1 MKKLW
6 LLGVLMLSALS
17 CSVDEEQTSVN
28 ENLTASTTKEFRGVF
43 TTLDG
48 SKRAKVYIEIP
59 RKGLALARFE
69 VQNGETFWVKSITKP
84 NTFSTNDVSK
94 VIVFE
99 NESIHFEAKLES
111 LENYMEITQV
121 SFFGKQGDIIVLP
134 HSTRA
139 PVTPVTGT
147 YECGS
152 CNGHPVLG
160 NVSQTFNMI
169 FSVADGTGAITTQ
182 STLGATIYNGIG
194 FQDNCVANGN
204 LTSCELESGDGSTTT
219 TGHIANGNP
228 VTWMGSHTFNNEP
241 SGANDCSGVN
251 GTWQWQSN
259 SYGFI
264 TGTFISDADC
274 SVTLVE
280 EDFEDA
286 LVTYAISVA
295 EFTDGNSDYF
305 LRTDGSNISSNV
317 NFNAVSGTSFFAA
330 QDIDGEVASPE
341 QNLLFSAIPV
351 STVSTIT
358 FSALFAEDDDAANQ
372 DWDNTD
378 FLIVEYSFDGGSTW
392 TPIFAIEND
401 GATFN
406 SAPLIDTNLD
416 GTGDGPE
423 ITDTFTQYSASFQN
437 SPITNPTASPTVDI
451 RIRMSVDAGD
461 EDIAFDDILIKG
473 L

>member
-152 CNGHPVLG
+152 CNGHPV
-160 NVSQTFNMI
+160 
-169 FSVADGTGAITTQ
+169 
-182 STLGATIYNGIG
+182 
-194 FQDNCVANGN
+194 
-204 LTSCELESGDGSTTT
+204 
-219 TGHIANGNP
+219 
-228 VTWMGSHTFNNEP
+228 
-241 SGANDCSGVN
+241 
-251 GTWQWQSN
+251 
-259 SYGFI
+259 
-264 TGTFISDADC
+264 
-274 SVTLVE
+274 
-280 EDFEDA
+280 
-286 LVTYAISVA
+286 
-295 EFTDGNSDYF
+295 
-305 LRTDGSNISSNV
+305 
-317 NFNAVSGTSFFAA
+317 
-330 QDIDGEVASPE
+330 
-341 QNLLFSAIPV
+341 
-351 STVSTIT
+351 
-358 FSALFAEDDDAANQ
+358 
-372 DWDNTD
+372 
-378 FLIVEYSFDGGSTW
+378 
-392 TPIFAIEND
+392 
-401 GATFN
+401 
-406 SAPLIDTNLD
+406 
-416 GTGDGPE
+416 
-423 ITDTFTQYSASFQN
+423 
-437 SPITNPTASPTVDI
+437 
-451 RIRMSVDAGD
+451 
-461 EDIAFDDILIKG
+461 
-473 L
+473 